1 MCNDGCVF
9 GLPFPVR
16 AAGVSLALVVLVS
29 CTGGDVSVSPTVA
42 PIQVLLDGSPLT
54 IDAGTTLG
62 TLLTQANLHPAA
74 GHLLA
79 VDGSILERKADP
91 GRIQLNGRV
100 ARNATVLKTG
110 DRIRI
115 VNGTDE
121 TEPTVRTVKNVG
133 RRVGDPEHTLAVYP
147 TRQITTTGRISGL
160 VASVTERSIGN
171 GHAPRS
177 VALTFDDGPWPGTTK
192 QILRILHRYHV
203 HATFFEVGSL
213 VAQRPHL
220 VAHVLAGGNEIGNH
234 SFDHPET
241 MEQQSPDEIAAE
253 LRHTSNV
260 LAEEGVHTT
269 LFRPP
274 GGWYDDALIQQAR
287 AQGMRVVT
295 WDVDP
300 RDWRSHV
307 TPRDISRAVLSHVH
321 AGSIVLLHDGG
332 GDAGHTIRALPA
344 IIKGI
349 RSRGLRFVTVPARPI

>member
-1 MCNDGCVF
+1 
-9 GLPFPVR
+9 
-16 AAGVSLALVVLVS
+16 
-29 CTGGDVSVSPTVA
+29 VSPPPP

-54 IDAGTTLG
+54 IDPGTTLG
-62 TLLTQANLHPAA
+62 ALLMQADLHPKA

-79 VDGSILERKADP
+79 VDGAILERKAYP
-91 GRIQLNGRV
+91 GRVELNGHV
-100 ARNATVLKTG
+100 ARGATALETG

-115 VNGTDE
+115 VNGTDR
-121 TEPTVRTVKNVG
+121 TEPTVRTVKIVG
-133 RRVGDPEHTLAVYP
+133 RRVGDPERTLDVYP
-147 TRQITTTGRISGL
+147 TRQITISGRL
-160 VASVTERSIGN
+160 SGTVASVTERSLGK
-171 GHAPRS
+171 GHAPRE
-177 VALTFDDGPWPGTTK
+177 VALTFDDGPWPQTTK
-192 QILRILHRYHV
+192 QILRVLHRYHV

-213 VAQRPHL
+213 AAQRPHL
-220 VAHVLAGGNEIGNH
+220 VAEVLAGGNEIGNH

-241 MEQQSPDEIAAE
+241 MAHQSSDEVIAE
-253 LRHTSNV
+253 LRHTSKV
-260 LAEEGVHTT
+260 LANDGVDAT

-274 GGWYDDALIQQAR
+274 GGWYDDALVQQAR

-307 TPRDISRAVLSHVH
+307 TPREISRAVLSQVH

-349 RSRGLRFVTVPARPI
+349 RARGLRFVTVPAHPI